1 MTNLTNPIKKQI
13 IKIRGESLE
22 NDLKTLLYNERFFDI
37 TLKCSNGIVLG
48 ACKNIL
54 SARSNIFNNLIQH
67 KNINNIEFEKIDSN
81 AMEFILNFLYTC
93 RIDLE
98 KLTIDNIIEIYHATE
113 YFELHVLKKHIIEYT
128 KQILEYENDDSG
140 KKLLSNFVKKFAFNT
155 DNEISQILIEWL
167 AKISLTS
174 DEAEKDSLTLI
185 GLRYFLCK
193 TYNTKKPFA
202 TFELDI
208 FEYIVIKI
216 NKIILNSLEIKD
228 KQNEKENEIIV
239 AKRMNYYLKLLTPCI
254 DLRRIESDYI
264 IKKIEPMNV
273 FPSEMITDAY
283 RFKLQEENNLF
294 RSIRGIPIFRW
305 NENNLRN
312 NLYISKD
319 GFTLQA
325 DQNLDA
331 YKHVMGDLII
341 RGKGIYEWDII
352 IEKLCKIIYIG
363 ICDHKKFNQEC
374 YNNNNQYYGWVL
386 GSDGFVYNKKNWK
399 KYTSEKFKEGD
410 KVTIH
415 LNMTDKTCAFSVNNI
430 RNDYVSEWKNI
441 PSEVCPI
448 VSLKQGSRLR
458 VQHHFYYESY

>member
-1 MTNLTNPIKKQI
+1 MTNLTKPITKQI
-13 IKIRGESLE
+13 IKTRGESLE
-22 NDLKTLLYNERFFDI
+22 NDLRALLYNERFFDI
-37 TLKCSNGIVLG
+37 KLKCSNGIVLG

-54 SARSNIFNNLIQH
+54 SARSNVFNNFIQQ
-67 KNINNIEFEKIDSN
+67 KNMNNIEFDKIDSN

-93 RIDLE
+93 EIDLE

-113 YFELHVLKKHIIEYT
+113 YFELDILQKHIIEYT
-128 KQILEYENDDSG
+128 KQILEYENDDTG
-140 KKLLSNFVKKFAFNT
+140 KKLLSNFVNKYWFNN
-155 DNEISQILIEWL
+155 DNEISQVLIDWL
-167 AKISLTS
+167 AKIPLVP
-174 DEAEKDSLTLI
+174 DEAEKDSLSLM

-193 TYNTKKPFA
+193 TYDTRKPFA

-208 FEYIVIKI
+208 FEYIIIKI
-216 NKIILNSLEIKD
+216 VKIIVKSLEIKD
-228 KQNEKENEIIV
+228 KQNEKEIIS
-239 AKRMNYYLKLLTPCI
+239 KRINYYLKLLIPYI

-283 RFKLQEENNLF
+283 RFKLQEQNKIF

-305 NENNLRN
+305 NDNNLHD

-331 YKHVMGDLII
+331 YKHVIGDLII

-352 IEKLCKIIYIG
+352 IEKLCKTIYIG
-363 ICDHKKFNQEC
+363 ICDHKEFNQEFC
-374 YNNNNQYYGWVL
+374 YNNQYYGWVL
-386 GSDGFVYNKKNWK
+386 GSDGFVYNKKKWK

-410 KVTIH
+410 KVTVH
-415 LNMTDKTCAFSVNNI
+415 LNMTDKTCAFSVNNF
-430 RNDYVSEWKNI
+430 RNDDVTEWKNI
-441 PSEVCPI
+441 PSEICPI

-458 VQHHFYYESY
+458 IQPHFLL